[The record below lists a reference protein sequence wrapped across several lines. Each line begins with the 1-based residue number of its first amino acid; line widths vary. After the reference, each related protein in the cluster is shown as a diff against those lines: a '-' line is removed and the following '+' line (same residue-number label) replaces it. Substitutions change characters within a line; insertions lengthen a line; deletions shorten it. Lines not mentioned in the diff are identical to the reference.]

1 MKQRGRGIRRWVV
14 FSRAWRAS
22 LGRMLIVSDTTIANA
37 RVLKTRAL
45 PKKFFGRVQLL
56 PKGAGMRLWLRL
68 IVEMQLVR
76 YLSALL
82 PFVAIPLMS
91 RDLALP
97 VTQAPLAMLVV
108 IAFVEMKVLR
118 LSKAGRA
125 RAVGEDEAARRL
137 DALAFRARAA
147 LRQIAAR
154 HGIAEGELRLVVE
167 QSELARIAPLTL
179 VSVQCDQPA
188 PRLLSLDAQDRAI
201 LAGLFDA
208 ALSERDLLAV
218 NHREDR
224 YIRDIAQEA
233 RAVSAHARLAA
244 VLEKR
249 GAGA

>member
-1 MKQRGRGIRRWVV
+1 
-14 FSRAWRAS
+14 
-22 LGRMLIVSDTTIANA
+22 MLIVSDTTIANR
-37 RVLKTRAL
+37 RVLETRAL
-45 PKKFFGRVQLL
+45 PKKFFGRVQLV
-56 PKGAGMRLWLRL
+56 PKAAGVGLWLRL

-82 PFVAIPLMS
+82 PFVAIPLLS

-118 LSKAGRA
+118 LSKAARA
-125 RAVGEDEAARRL
+125 RAVGDDEAARRL
-137 DALAFRARAA
+137 DTLAFRARAA
-147 LRQIAAR
+147 LRLIAAR
-154 HGIAEGELRLVVE
+154 QGIAEGELRLVIE

-179 VSVQCDQPA
+179 VSVQCAQPA
-188 PRLLSLDAQDRAI
+188 PRLLSLDMADRAA

-244 VLEKR
+244 ALDKR
-249 GAGA
+249 RAGA

>member
-1 MKQRGRGIRRWVV
+1 V
-14 FSRAWRAS
+14 FSGAWRAS
-22 LGRMLIVSDTTIANA
+22 LARMLIVSDTTIANR
-37 RVLKTRAL
+37 RVLETRAL
-45 PKKFFGRVQLL
+45 PKKFFGRVQLV
-56 PKGAGMRLWLRL
+56 PKGAGVGLWLRL
-68 IVEMQLVR
+68 IVEMQLLR
-76 YLSALL
+76 YLAALL
-82 PFVAIPLMS
+82 PFVAIPLLS

-108 IAFVEMKVLR
+108 IALVEMKVLR
-118 LSKAGRA
+118 LSKAARA

-137 DALAFRARAA
+137 DTLAFRARSA
-147 LRQIAAR
+147 LRLIAAR
-154 HGIAEGELRLVVE
+154 QGIAEGELRLVIE

-179 VSVQCDQPA
+179 VSVQCAQPA
-188 PRLLSLDAQDRAI
+188 PRLLSLDMADRAA

-218 NHREDR
+218 NNREDR

-244 VLEKR
+244 ALDKR

>member
-1 MKQRGRGIRRWVV
+1 
-14 FSRAWRAS
+14 
-22 LGRMLIVSDTTIANA
+22 MLIVTDTTITNRSA
-37 RVLKTRAL
+37 LETRSL
-45 PKKFFGRVQLL
+45 PKKFLGRVQLV
-56 PKGAGMRLWLRL
+56 PQRGGAGLWLRL

-108 IAFVEMKVLR
+108 IAVVEMKVLR

-125 RAVGEDEAARRL
+125 RAVDADEAARRL
-137 DALAFRARAA
+137 DTLVFRGRAA
-147 LRQIAAR
+147 LRKIAAR
-154 HGIAEGELRLVVE
+154 QGIADGEVRLVVE

-179 VSVQCDQPA
+179 VSVQTDRPG
-188 PRLLSLDAQDRAI
+188 PRLLSLDEGDRAA
-201 LAGLFDA
+201 LAELFA
-208 ALSERDLLAV
+208 EGLSERDLLAV
-218 NHREDR
+218 NHRDDL

-244 VLEKR
+244 YLEKQE
-249 GAGA
+249 ALA

>member
-1 MKQRGRGIRRWVV
+1 M
-14 FSRAWRAS
+14 
-22 LGRMLIVSDTTIANA
+22 
-37 RVLKTRAL
+37 
-45 PKKFFGRVQLL
+45 
-56 PKGAGMRLWLRL
+56 
-68 IVEMQLVR
+68 
-76 YLSALL
+76 
-82 PFVAIPLMS
+82 
-91 RDLALP
+91 
-97 VTQAPLAMLVV
+97 
-108 IAFVEMKVLR
+108 
-118 LSKAGRA
+118 
-125 RAVGEDEAARRL
+125 
-137 DALAFRARAA
+137 
-147 LRQIAAR
+147 
-154 HGIAEGELRLVVE
+154 VE

-233 RAVSAHARLAA
+233 RAVSAHERLAA

>member
-1 MKQRGRGIRRWVV
+1 MQLV
-14 FSRAWRAS
+14 
-22 LGRMLIVSDTTIANA
+22 
-37 RVLKTRAL
+37 
-45 PKKFFGRVQLL
+45 PKA
-56 PKGAGMRLWLRL
+56 AGVGLWLRL
-68 IVEMQLVR
+68 IVEMQLLR
-76 YLSALL
+76 YLAALL
-82 PFVAIPLMS
+82 PFVAIPLLS

-108 IAFVEMKVLR
+108 IALVEMKVLR
-118 LSKAGRA
+118 LSKAARA

-137 DALAFRARAA
+137 DTLAFRARAA
-147 LRQIAAR
+147 LRLIAAR
-154 HGIAEGELRLVVE
+154 QGIAEGELRLVIE

-179 VSVQCDQPA
+179 VSVQCAQPA
-188 PRLLSLDAQDRAI
+188 PRLLSLDMADRAA

-244 VLEKR
+244 ALDKR
-249 GAGA
+249 RAGA

>member
-1 MKQRGRGIRRWVV
+1 
-14 FSRAWRAS
+14 
-22 LGRMLIVSDTTIANA
+22 MLIVTDATIANR
-37 RVLKTRAL
+37 RVLETRSL
-45 PKKFFGRVQLL
+45 PKKFLGRVQLV
-56 PKGAGMRLWLRL
+56 PKGAGPGLWLRM

-97 VTQAPLAMLVV
+97 VTQAPLAMLIV

-125 RAVGEDEAARRL
+125 RAVDADEATRRL
-137 DALAFRARAA
+137 DALAYRARAA

-179 VSVQCDQPA
+179 VSVQCAEPA
-188 PRLLSLDAQDRAI
+188 PRLLALDAGDRAA

-208 ALSERDLLAV
+208 DLTERDLLAV

-233 RAVSAHARLAA
+233 RAVSAHTRLAA
-244 VLEKR
+244 ALEKR
-249 GAGA
+249 RAGA

>member
-1 MKQRGRGIRRWVV
+1 
-14 FSRAWRAS
+14 
-22 LGRMLIVSDTTIANA
+22 MLIVSDTTIANR
-37 RVLKTRAL
+37 RVLETRAL
-45 PKKFFGRVQLL
+45 PKKFFGRVQLV
-56 PKGAGMRLWLRL
+56 PKAAGVGLWLRL
-68 IVEMQLVR
+68 IVEMQLLR
-76 YLSALL
+76 YLAALL
-82 PFVAIPLMS
+82 PFVAIPLLS

-108 IAFVEMKVLR
+108 IALVEMKVLR

-137 DALAFRARAA
+137 DTLAFRARAA
-147 LRQIAAR
+147 LRLIAAR
-154 HGIAEGELRLVVE
+154 QGIAEGELRLVIE

-179 VSVQCDQPA
+179 VSVQCAQPA
-188 PRLLSLDAQDRAI
+188 PRLLSLDMADRAA

-233 RAVSAHARLAA
+233 RSVSAHTRLAA
-244 VLEKR
+244 ALDKR
-249 GAGA
+249 RAGA